1 MFGWTLDLVNIELIF
16 RIIDDEISGST
27 LVRFLGQTTI
37 KRIEGS
43 DLRLKEKTDLV
54 IVKRKFRQLKV
65 NTFLNLLRQSSY

>member
-43 DLRLKEKTDLV
+43 DLQLKEKTGLV